1 MNLRGRRVFPL
12 VTGTFGVVDFLHSV
26 LVVKTPLS
34 IAFLIMSS
42 LGEATDHFAQTEIEQ
57 MDVALGAAQAQSKP
71 SSGQRSGPGSPVSKL
86 TGLLCQVPGASA
98 LCQQAEQLQAQSDAQ
113 AHSVESSRGFESDFS
128 RGPEFSAPPGSV
140 GGPPGPGIP
149 GMSPNFDPMKTA
161 AQIYVSHFDK
171 S

>member
-1 MNLRGRRVFPL
+1 VSRR
-12 VTGTFGVVDFLHSV
+12 
-26 LVVKTPLS
+26 TPLS
-34 IAFLIMSS
+34 IVFLIMSS

-57 MDVALGAAQAQSKP
+57 MDVVLGDAQAQSRP
-71 SSGQRSGPGSPVSKL
+71 VSGKRSGPGSQVSKL
-86 TGLLCQVPGASA
+86 TSLLSQVPGASG

-113 AHSVESSRGFESDFS
+113 AHSVESNRGFESEFS

-149 GMSPNFDPMKTA
+149 GMSPNFDPMKTV
-161 AQIYVSHFDK
+161 AQIYVSDFNK